1 MRRVLQTR
9 SGSRHACTT
18 IVEPEIAIGQLMD
31 VDAFDLS
38 SSDSLDNVT
47 PAANFDIYDGND
59 DDAVAEPRHNDV
71 DDDDDDNNDAAVAE
85 PRNEFQ
91 IYDDDDM
98 DAPLPLPQDL
108 DQFDLDM
115 GVDAGEEPAPHEAQ
129 LEALGGASDGEA
141 GLREAWNKMSSSA
154 HGELLRSA
162 LSSLSSNYVLQ
173 RGGV

>member
-1 MRRVLQTR
+1 
-9 SGSRHACTT
+9 
-18 IVEPEIAIGQLMD
+18 MD

-47 PAANFDIYDGND
+47 PAANFDIYDVND
-59 DDAVAEPRHNDV
+59 DDAVAEPRHN
-71 DDDDDDNNDAAVAE
+71 DDDDDNNDAAVAE

-91 IYDDDDM
+91 IYDDDDDM
-98 DAPLPLPQDL
+98 DTPLPLPQDL

-115 GVDAGEEPAPHEAQ
+115 GADAGEEPAPHEAQ

-141 GLREAWNKMSSSA
+141 GLREAWYKMSSSA

>member
-1 MRRVLQTR
+1 MRRFLQTR
-9 SGSRHACTT
+9 SGSRHRHACTP
-18 IVEPEIAIGQLMD
+18 IVEPWLAIGQLMD

-47 PAANFDIYDGND
+47 PAANFDIYDDD
-59 DDAVAEPRHNDV
+59 DDAVAEPRHDDD

-85 PRNEFQ
+85 PRHEFH
-91 IYDDDDM
+91 IYDDDM
-98 DAPLPLPQDL
+98 DAPPPLPQDL

-115 GVDAGEEPAPHEAQ
+115 GADAGEEPAPHEAQ
-129 LEALGGASDGEA
+129 LEALGGASVGEA
-141 GLREAWNKMSSSA
+141 GLCEAWHKMPSSA

-162 LSSLSSNYVLQ
+162 LNSMSSNYVLQ